1 MAGSTESSYFVRLR
15 RFHVLASSGP
25 RRDAGSPKFCQ
36 ISLTCNR
43 YRRTAMRGT
52 QLDLL
57 LAELRATANRFAPNL
72 AELSG

>member
-1 MAGSTESSYFVRLR
+1 
-15 RFHVLASSGP
+15 
-25 RRDAGSPKFCQ
+25 
-36 ISLTCNR
+36 
-43 YRRTAMRGT
+43 MRGT